1 MAFTWQSAGH
11 AFASLFKDVVTVSKK
26 VVTALGGL
34 QNEEKLIESLT
45 SLVSPQAA
53 AVEQIAFGALG
64 ELVAAVQATETAAGA
79 NGVNVAFDA
88 SVVAEVKK
96 LIADFPEV
104 IAQVE
109 AAFGKSSSN
118 MALRISCLIHGLLL
132 LCRGMQL
139 RIGRSPRSLFPI
151 LRLQKPKTSWERWPT
166 RCPCGTPMLSRDMS
180 GWRSPR
186 SRPISP
192 WRSRK
197 RKKAHFWK
205 TWPSCTMTGMRWSHS
220 TRC

>member
-79 NGVNVAFDA
+79 NGVNVTFDA
-88 SVVAEVKK
+88 SVIAEVKK
-96 LIADFPEV
+96 LID
-104 IAQVE
+104 
-109 AAFGKSSSN
+109 
-118 MALRISCLIHGLLL
+118 R
-132 LCRGMQL
+132 
-139 RIGRSPRSLFPI
+139 
-151 LRLQKPKTSWERWPT
+151 
-166 RCPCGTPMLSRDMS
+166 LSRGHRPGRGGVRQEQVS
-180 GWRSPR
+180 GPSAVVPDPR
-186 SRPISP
+186 CAASAFLGLRRP
-192 WRSRK
+192 
-197 RKKAHFWK
+197 
-205 TWPSCTMTGMRWSHS
+205 
-220 TRC
+220 